1 MKEPKLNALKLSNE
15 IKAALIIFGGI
26 FLFLIGFNFL
36 NGTSLFKSENTH
48 YAVYENV
55 EGLQVGTKV
64 TINGLS
70 VGKVAQ
76 IDFLPNSAKILVSF
90 TLRND
95 VFFSKN
101 STAELYEAG
110 LIGGKSI
117 AILPVYDKAA
127 KLKDGDTLRTSIKP
141 GLTDV
146 VNQQIAP
153 LQQKLESVLANADSL
168 FIGVNDVLN
177 KEGRNNLSLTLN
189 ELSQTVKNVN
199 AVTASLDQILNKQ
212 KANLNTTLE
221 NVAEISKNVNQL
233 SDSLAQSN
241 IKQSID
247 NFEATLIKLN
257 SLLANLEAGKG
268 SMGKLL
274 NDDQLY
280 SNIEASTKEIEL
292 LIKDL
297 KEHPKRYVHFSLF
310 GKKEEPYQ
318 DKKKE

>member
-1 MKEPKLNALKLSNE
+1 VLKLSNE

-26 FLFLIGFNFL
+26 LLFLIGFNFL
-36 NGTSLFKSENTH
+36 NGTSLFKSENS
-48 YAVYENV
+48 YFAVYDNV

-64 TINGLS
+64 TISGLA

-76 IDFLPNSAKILVSF
+76 IDFLPNTSKILVSF

-95 VFFSKN
+95 ISFSKN
-101 STAELYEAG
+101 SVAELYEAG

-117 AILPVYDKAA
+117 AILPVYDNAS
-127 KLKDGDTLRTSIKP
+127 KLKDGDTLQASIKP

-153 LQQKLESVLANADSL
+153 LQQKLESVLVNADAL
-168 FIGVNDVLN
+168 FTGVNQVLN
-177 KEGRNNLSLTLN
+177 QGGRENLSVTLN
-189 ELSQTVKNVN
+189 DLSKTVKNIN
-199 AVTASLDQILNKQ
+199 AVAGSLNQVLTKQ
-212 KANLNTTLE
+212 DKNLNTTL
-221 NVAEISKNVNQL
+221 NNLATISDNMNQL
-233 SDSLAQSN
+233 SDSLAQSK

-247 NFEATLIKLN
+247 NFETTLIKLN
-257 SLLANLEAGKG
+257 GLLANLEEGKG

-274 NDDQLY
+274 KDEQLY
-280 SNIEASTKEIEL
+280 NNIESSTKEIEL

-318 DKKKE
+318 DKKNR

>member
-1 MKEPKLNALKLSNE
+1 MKLSNE

-26 FLFLIGFNFL
+26 ILFLIGFNFL
-36 NGTSLFKSENTH
+36 NGTSLLKSENTH

-55 EGLQVGTKV
+55 EGLQIGTKV
-64 TINGLS
+64 TISGLA

-76 IDFLPNSAKILVSF
+76 IDFLPSSAKILVTF
-90 TLRND
+90 TLRKD
-95 VFFSKN
+95 VSFSKN
-101 STAELYEAG
+101 SAAELYEAG

-117 AILPVYDKAA
+117 AIQPVYDNAA
-127 KLKDGDTLRTSIKP
+127 KLKDGDTLRATIKP

-168 FIGVNDVLN
+168 FIGINEVLN
-177 KEGRNNLSLTLN
+177 TDGRNNLSLTLN

-199 AVTASLDQILNKQ
+199 AVAASLDQILSKQ
-212 KANLNTTLE
+212 KGNLNTTLD
-221 NVAEISKNVNQL
+221 NVAAISKNVNQL

-247 NFEATLIKLN
+247 NFETTVIKLN
-257 SLLANLEAGKG
+257 NLLADLEAGKG

-274 NDDQLY
+274 KDEQLY
-280 SNIEASTKEIEL
+280 NNIEASTKEIEL

-318 DKKKE
+318 DKKNE

>member
-1 MKEPKLNALKLSNE
+1 MLKLSNE

-26 FLFLIGFNFL
+26 LLFLIGFNFL
-36 NGTSLFKSENTH
+36 NGTSLFKSENS
-48 YAVYENV
+48 YFAVYDNV

-64 TINGLS
+64 TISGLA

-76 IDFLPNSAKILVSF
+76 IDFLPNTSKILVSF

-95 VFFSKN
+95 ISFSKN
-101 STAELYEAG
+101 SVAELYEAG

-117 AILPVYDKAA
+117 AILPVYDNAS
-127 KLKDGDTLRTSIKP
+127 KLKDGDTLQASIKP
-141 GLTDV
+141 SLTDV

-153 LQQKLESVLANADSL
+153 LQQKLESVLINADAL
-168 FIGVNDVLN
+168 FTGVNQVLN
-177 KEGRNNLSLTLN
+177 QGGRENLSVTLN
-189 ELSQTVKNVN
+189 DLSKTVKNIN
-199 AVTASLDQILNKQ
+199 AVAGSLNQVLTKQ
-212 KANLNTTLE
+212 DKNLNTTL
-221 NVAEISKNVNQL
+221 NNLATISDNMNQL

-247 NFEATLIKLN
+247 NFETTLIKLN
-257 SLLANLEAGKG
+257 GLLANLEEGKG

-274 NDDQLY
+274 KDEQLY
-280 SNIEASTKEIEL
+280 NNIESSTKEIEL

-318 DKKKE
+318 DKKNR

>member
-1 MKEPKLNALKLSNE
+1 MKLSNE

-55 EGLQVGTKV
+55 EGLQIGTKV
-64 TINGLS
+64 TISGLA

-76 IDFLPNSAKILVSF
+76 IDFLPSSAKILVTFS
-90 TLRND
+90 LRKD
-95 VFFSKN
+95 VSFSKN

-117 AILPVYDKAA
+117 AIQPVYDNAA
-127 KLKDGDTLRTSIKP
+127 KLKDGDTLRATIKP

-199 AVTASLDQILNKQ
+199 AVAASLDQILSKQ
-212 KANLNTTLE
+212 KGNLNTTLD
-221 NVAEISKNVNQL
+221 NVAAISKNVNQL

-247 NFEATLIKLN
+247 NFETTSKNGIVKWGEN
-257 SLLANLEAGKG
+257 
-268 SMGKLL
+268 
-274 NDDQLY
+274 
-280 SNIEASTKEIEL
+280 
-292 LIKDL
+292 
-297 KEHPKRYVHFSLF
+297 
-310 GKKEEPYQ
+310 
-318 DKKKE
+318 

>member
-1 MKEPKLNALKLSNE
+1 MLKLSNE

-26 FLFLIGFNFL
+26 LLFLIGFNFL
-36 NGTSLFKSENTH
+36 NGTSLFKSENS
-48 YAVYENV
+48 YFAVYDNV

-64 TINGLS
+64 TISGLA

-76 IDFLPNSAKILVSF
+76 IDFLPNTSKILVSF

-95 VFFSKN
+95 ISFSKN
-101 STAELYEAG
+101 SVAELYEAG

-117 AILPVYDKAA
+117 AILPVYDNAS
-127 KLKDGDTLRTSIKP
+127 KLKDGDTLQASIKP

-153 LQQKLESVLANADSL
+153 LQQKLESVLVNADAL
-168 FIGVNDVLN
+168 FTGVNQVLN
-177 KEGRNNLSLTLN
+177 QEGRENLSVTLN
-189 ELSQTVKNVN
+189 DLSKTVKNIN
-199 AVTASLDQILNKQ
+199 AVAGSLNQVLTKQ
-212 KANLNTTLE
+212 DKNLNTTL
-221 NVAEISKNVNQL
+221 NNLATISDNMNQL

-247 NFEATLIKLN
+247 NFETTLIKLN
-257 SLLANLEAGKG
+257 GLLANLEEGKG

-274 NDDQLY
+274 KDEQLY
-280 SNIEASTKEIEL
+280 NNIESSTKEIEL

-318 DKKKE
+318 DKKNR

>member
-1 MKEPKLNALKLSNE
+1 MEPKRYALKLSNE

-26 FLFLIGFNFL
+26 ILFLIGFNFL

-64 TINGLS
+64 TINGLA
-70 VGKVAQ
+70 VGKVSQ
-76 IDFLPNSAKILVSF
+76 IDFLPNNAKILVSF

-95 VFFSKN
+95 ISFSKN

-117 AILPVYDKAA
+117 AILPVYDNASI
-127 KLKDGDTLRTSIKP
+127 LKEGDTLRGTIKP

-168 FIGVNDVLN
+168 FVGVNEVLN
-177 KEGRNNLSLTLN
+177 KDGRDNLSVTLN
-189 ELSQTVKNVN
+189 KLSQTVNNVN
-199 AVTASLDQILNKQ
+199 AVAGSLDQILNKQ
-212 KANLNTTLE
+212 KGNLNTTL
-221 NVAEISKNVNQL
+221 NNIAAISKNVNQL

-247 NFEATLIKLN
+247 NFETTLIKLN
-257 SLLANLEAGKG
+257 GLLANLEAGKG

-274 NDDQLY
+274 KDEQLY
-280 SNIEASTKEIEL
+280 NNIEASTKEIEL

-318 DKKKE
+318 DQKNE